1 MNAKKRFF
9 SKYTKSSAAVVTLA
23 LHAIFIIA
31 GLSLVVMNTIINE
44 DPEFVCRTSIRERVP
59 LPNLRLPS
67 NARKPKSAKPNFARV
82 PVNVPMDQKVTD
94 IKLPDLQSIKG
105 ELSGSAG
112 TGDGALSTIA
122 FSMPELE
129 LFNIKGR
136 GEKIFLILDAGEQML
151 VDEMGG
157 IPAYTIIKQEL
168 VRMLR
173 ELPAT
178 AVFNVCVFGNGKTIT
193 LFPSLV
199 SATTANTR
207 QAEAWLEP
215 LNGAAESASSGR
227 YGIQTLEKGGIQQRA
242 DMRVGPFA
250 EMPDENGGDYRQ
262 DRWFA
267 PAMVAMQQQAD
278 TIFLLTNTWG
288 QQRRVSEKRTDAQKA
303 WSSSSAGKRWSKN
316 IAKAKELLAEENR
329 QRKAAGQPPKVVANG
344 NRGLIHEYFPDTP
357 RPPSAG
363 YYHFTPQE
371 FQEAFEIHR
380 SEKDGGKR
388 GRLKGRDDRFSF
400 NVIQFVPVTGE
411 AKTDERF
418 KKLTRLCRGG
428 YETVAGLEM
437 IHNYLESE

>member
-1 MNAKKRFF
+1 
-9 SKYTKSSAAVVTLA
+9 
-23 LHAIFIIA
+23 
-31 GLSLVVMNTIINE
+31 
-44 DPEFVCRTSIRERVP
+44 VP
-59 LPNLRLPS
+59 
-67 NARKPKSAKPNFARV
+67 
-82 PVNVPMDQKVTD
+82 D
-94 IKLPDLQSIKG
+94 IKLPDLQSVKG
-105 ELSGSAG
+105 ELGGSAG
-112 TGDGALSTIA
+112 TGGGALSTIA
-122 FSMPELE
+122 FSMPELT
-129 LFNIKGR
+129 LFNVKGR

-157 IPAYTIIKQEL
+157 IPAYTIIKAEM

-173 ELPAT
+173 ELPST

-207 QAEAWLEP
+207 QAEAWLDP
-215 LNGAAESASSGR
+215 LNGAAESASTGR
-227 YGIQTLEKGGIQQRA
+227 YGIQTLEKGGVLQRE

-250 EMPDENGGDYRQ
+250 VEPDADGGGYRQ

-288 QQRRVSEKRTDAQKA
+288 QQRRVSEKRSDAQKA
-303 WSSSSAGKRWSKN
+303 WSNSSEGKRWSQHIK
-316 IAKAKELLAEENR
+316 KAKELLAEENR
-329 QRKAAGQPPKVVANG
+329 KRKAAGQPPKVVANG
-344 NRGLIHEYFPDTP
+344 GWGLIHEYFPDTP

-380 SEKDGGKR
+380 AEKEDTKR
-388 GRLKGRDDRFSF
+388 GRLKGRDDRFTF
-400 NVIQFVPVTGE
+400 NVIQFVPVSGE

-437 IHNYLESE
+437 IHNYLETE